1 MSLLFFPT
9 SVTFLCHN
17 LLPNS
22 TAVGYVVEEKKS
34 SITSGCRRFSG
45 TMCSPR
51 PFQLVW
57 QNCCP
62 DLAISLRRKQD
73 KKKPDLRNRARN
85 WSEWKSCD
93 ATFLII
99 RFFSFLFHGL
109 QFSWSAAVTSF
120 SASQPPHLLQHGP
133 PFLQHGPHDLMK
145 RNPCKI
151 LSFWKAE
158 ASKACDSS
166 HVSTWP
172 AARPSRTRL
181 TWSSRPPLMESIR
194 SGKWHSLLHAW
205 Q

>member
-99 RFFSFLFHGL
+99 RFFFLPLSWIAIFLERSRYILLCLSTASSLAAWASFL
-109 QFSWSAAVTSF
+109 AAW
-120 SASQPPHLLQHGP
+120 ASR
-133 PFLQHGPHDLMK
+133 FDETK
-145 RNPCKI
+145 
-151 LSFWKAE
+151 
-158 ASKACDSS
+158 
-166 HVSTWP
+166 
-172 AARPSRTRL
+172 
-181 TWSSRPPLMESIR
+181 
-194 SGKWHSLLHAW
+194 SL
-205 Q
+205 